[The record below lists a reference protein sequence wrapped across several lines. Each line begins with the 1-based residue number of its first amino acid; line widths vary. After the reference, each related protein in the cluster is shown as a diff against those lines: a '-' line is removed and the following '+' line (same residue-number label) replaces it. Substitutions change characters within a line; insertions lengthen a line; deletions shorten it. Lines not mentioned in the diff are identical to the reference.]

1 MLHLRQFLHHPGGR
15 ATGII
20 FALCGLVFG
29 TWASFIPYVK
39 EKFVLDEAQLG
50 LLLLCMPVGTLIANP
65 LSVSFISRWGA
76 VKASLIFIVLMGVT
90 FAFPIIMPHVFF
102 VGIGLAFGGAMFALA
117 NVAMNTC
124 ASDIEEESGLYL
136 MSACHGMWSLG
147 AMTGALISGP
157 VVYGLNQ
164 LGLSSNSSHAIHVIF
179 IAFLTFITTRFI
191 KKDLLQIHE
200 NWEKNKQPH
209 GSVISMFKPN
219 KTLWI
224 LISISLCT
232 YLTEGTMADWSAV
245 YLREVSMAPETII
258 GWGFGLYAFF
268 MAFGRF
274 MGDALIAKYGNMRI
288 LMMGGMLVVLGLIVI
303 VMSINAWGALPGFM
317 LTGLGVSVAS
327 PILYQA
333 AAKVPGMPP
342 GAGLATMNSFG
353 MAAFLGGPV
362 LIGLIAKAFDLRIA
376 FMVVAFA
383 AVVWVIQT
391 YFISKKKIAS

>member
-1 MLHLRQFLHHPGGR
+1 
-15 ATGII
+15 
-20 FALCGLVFG
+20 
-29 TWASFIPYVK
+29 
-39 EKFVLDEAQLG
+39 
-50 LLLLCMPVGTLIANP
+50 
-65 LSVSFISRWGA
+65 
-76 VKASLIFIVLMGVT
+76 
-90 FAFPIIMPHVFF
+90 MPHVFL
-102 VGIGLAFGGAMFALA
+102 VGVGLAFGGATFALA
-117 NVAMNTC
+117 NVAMNTS
-124 ASDIEEESGLYL
+124 ASDIEEESGLFL

-147 AMTGALISGP
+147 AMIGALISGL

-164 LGLSSNSSHAIHVIF
+164 LGSSSIRAHAIHVIF
-179 IAFLTFITTRFI
+179 IALITFITTRFI
-191 KKDLLQIHE
+191 KKDLQQVHE
-200 NWEKNKQPH
+200 NWEMNKQPL

-245 YLREVSMAPETII
+245 YLREVSLAPEAII

-268 MAFGRF
+268 MAVGRF

-288 LMMGGMLVVLGLIVI
+288 LMIGGVLVVLGLIVI
-303 VMSINAWGALPGFM
+303 IMSVDAWGALPGFM
-317 LTGLGVSVAS
+317 LTGLGISVAS

-333 AAKVPGMPP
+333 AARVPGMPP

-376 FMVVAFA
+376 FMVVAFT

-391 YFISKKKIAS
+391 YFISRKKIAS

>member
-1 MLHLRQFLHHPGGR
+1 MLHLRQFLNHPGGR

-39 EKFVLDEAQLG
+39 EKFLLDEAQLG

-65 LSVSFISRWGA
+65 LSVSFISRLGA

-90 FAFPIIMPHVFF
+90 FTFPIIMPHVFL
-102 VGIGLAFGGAMFALA
+102 VGVGLAFGGATFALA

-124 ASDIEEESGLYL
+124 ASDIEEESGLFL
-136 MSACHGMWSLG
+136 MSSCHGMWSLG

-164 LGLSSNSSHAIHVIF
+164 LGASSISSHAIHVIF
-179 IAFLTFITTRFI
+179 IASITFITTRFI

-245 YLREVSMAPETII
+245 YLREVSLAPETII
-258 GWGFGLYAFF
+258 GWGFGIYAFF

-274 MGDALIAKYGNMRI
+274 MGDALIARHGNMRI
-288 LMMGGMLVVLGLIVI
+288 LMIGGLFVVLGLVVI
-303 VMSINAWGALPGFM
+303 VMSVNAWGALPGFM
-317 LTGLGVSVAS
+317 LTGLGISVAS

-376 FMVVAFA
+376 FMVVACTA
-383 AVVWVIQT
+383 IVWVIQT
-391 YFISKKKIAS
+391 YFISKKKVPS

>member
-1 MLHLRQFLHHPGGR
+1 MVHLRQFLHHPAGR

-76 VKASLIFIVLMGVT
+76 VKASLVFIVLMGIT
-90 FAFPIIMPHVFF
+90 FTLPIIMPHIVL
-102 VGIGLAFGGAMFALA
+102 VGISLAFGGATFALA

-124 ASDIEEESGLYL
+124 ASDLEEENGVYL
-136 MSACHGMWSLG
+136 MSTCHGMWSLG
-147 AMTGALISGP
+147 AMTGALISGL
-157 VVYGLNQ
+157 VVVAFNQ
-164 LGLSSNSSHAIHVIF
+164 LDRTAIDAHGIHVIL
-179 IAFLTFITTRFI
+179 IAAVTFLTTRFI
-191 KKDLLQIHE
+191 KKDLQQIHE
-200 NWEKNKQPH
+200 NWQKNKQPH
-209 GSVISMFKPN
+209 GSIISMFKPN

-274 MGDALIAKYGNMRI
+274 MGDALIARYGNMRI
-288 LMMGGMLVVLGLIVI
+288 LMIGGLLVVLGLIVI
-303 VMSINAWGALPGFM
+303 VLSVNAWSAFPGFM

-362 LIGLIAKAFDLRIA
+362 LIGLIAKTFDLRFA
-376 FMVVAFA
+376 FMVVSFA
-383 AVVWVIQT
+383 AMMWALQT
-391 YFISKKKIAS
+391 YLISRKKAAA

>member
-1 MLHLRQFLHHPGGR
+1 M
-15 ATGII
+15 
-20 FALCGLVFG
+20 
-29 TWASFIPYVK
+29 
-39 EKFVLDEAQLG
+39 DEAQLG

-90 FAFPIIMPHVFF
+90 FTFPIIMPHVFL
-102 VGIGLAFGGAMFALA
+102 VGVGLAFGGAMFALA

-136 MSACHGMWSLG
+136 MAACHGMWSLG

-157 VVYGLNQ
+157 VVYGLTQ
-164 LGLSSNSSHAIHVIF
+164 LGLSSISSHAIHVIV

-219 KTLWI
+219 RTLWI

-245 YLREVSMAPETII
+245 YLREVSLAPETII

-288 LMMGGMLVVLGLIVI
+288 LMMGGILVVLGLIVI

-391 YFISKKKIAS
+391 YFISRKKVVS